1 VPRDSKSQLANALN
15 QFLAND
21 SGQAL
26 REQIAQE
33 VPAALASNG
42 LRLLI
47 HHELDQSTAGVGFAM
62 ATLAAAELGEGA
74 QRLYAASLWYPG
86 AALVRQLIEAGYL
99 LTLMSENREEAA
111 AWMRSSHDE
120 IVKRFMPRHLR
131 QRAVRR
137 FRPAEYE
144 KHCDLGGHPNPA
156 GRILLRPNADHQL
169 LSPRSHWLDL
179 AQHLS
184 DAWESFVAALPLYDP
199 RMQPGDPLYGPG
211 RSPESGVL
219 IESLLADWREADRA
233 ALTVSIPDLELPS
246 T

>member
-1 VPRDSKSQLANALN
+1 MPRGPKWQLANTLN
-15 QFLAND
+15 LVLAND
-21 SGQAL
+21 DSQAL
-26 REQIAQE
+26 REQVAQK

-47 HHELDQSTAGVGFAM
+47 HHELDQSAAGVGFAA
-62 ATLAAAELGEGA
+62 ATLTAGELGEGA
-74 QRLYAASLWYPG
+74 QRLYGAGLWYPG

-99 LTLMSENREEAA
+99 LMLMSESREEAG

-120 IVKRFMPRHLR
+120 IIKRFMPSHLR

-156 GRILLRPNADHQL
+156 GRILLRSSADHQL
-169 LSPRSHWLDL
+169 VSTRSHWLDL

-199 RMQPGDPLYGPG
+199 RMQAGDPLYGPE
-211 RSPESGVL
+211 RSPESSAS
-219 IESLLADWREADRA
+219 IESLLAEWREADRA
-233 ALTVSIPDLELPS
+233 ALTASIPDLASQS